1 MTTQTFD
8 PAPAP
13 PPEPREILRVLVR
26 RKKMLLV
33 PWAIALA
40 LGVAAALLL
49 PPVYMSNVTM
59 LLERPQALSGS
70 LNNMVNPMDPDR
82 QADLM
87 RDQVQSTVFLRGVVT
102 ATGIKSE
109 PETRAWASKFASGYG
124 GETEDD
130 RIEAFLIAHLRT
142 GIVIKRPKSGN
153 TFQITVEDSK
163 PARAQRFAEAVA
175 NQFVLASKAAQL
187 EAVRATQ
194 EFSVEQQ
201 QIYKRKLE
209 ESEGRLDNARR
220 SAIGAS
226 LAGSSVTSGNLGR
239 ARTLADQAQ
248 LDVEEQRNRV
258 SMLRQQWGDKF
269 SEFSPRQ
276 ISSSEV
282 NLIAAQIK
290 GLERQIA
297 SAMLNSEP
305 GGDDGISARAASAR
319 KMGELEMQLSQNAA
333 TTFPNATPDVRDA
346 LVRFRLAE
354 IDLQAKEA
362 RRAFLGGQVGSYEHQ
377 TMSTPV
383 AESEVKKLEQEVENN
398 RAFYNSFLQQSA
410 SAQITEA
417 FENARVSGRF
427 TILEPADR
435 PRSPG
440 RPNRPM
446 LILLA
451 FVLGGVVGVGSVLLV
466 ERHDQSVKNADEIET
481 LLGMPV
487 LGAIPRVDELDR
499 RRRRSR
505 NKNSDPAEIA
515 RDPGLLHRLKT
526 ESPLGLEFRRLF
538 LKLSHTSGRTLPRS
552 LLMTSSTRGEG
563 KTTTTACLAITLARE
578 LQERI
583 LLVDFDL
590 RSPALHRALGV
601 PSSSWGLAQ
610 ILAQRKFDERFV
622 RSTVLKNLDFLGAGK
637 SEKPA
642 SELVDTESVAWF
654 IQEASS
660 RYPMLVLDSPPTL
673 AVPDPLILGRAV
685 EGVIYVV
692 KAGQTIR
699 KAAEYGVKVQREARD
714 NLLGVLL
721 NDAGEILPHY
731 YGYHDAYGHATE
743 AMGGES

>member
-1 MTTQTFD
+1 
-8 PAPAP
+8 
-13 PPEPREILRVLVR
+13 V
-26 RKKMLLV
+26 
-33 PWAIALA
+33 
-40 LGVAAALLL
+40 G
-49 PPVYMSNVTM
+49 
-59 LLERPQALSGS
+59 
-70 LNNMVNPMDPDR
+70 
-82 QADLM
+82 
-87 RDQVQSTVFLRGVVT
+87 
-102 ATGIKSE
+102 
-109 PETRAWASKFASGYG
+109 
-124 GETEDD
+124 
-130 RIEAFLIAHLRT
+130 
-142 GIVIKRPKSGN
+142 
-153 TFQITVEDSK
+153 
-163 PARAQRFAEAVA
+163 
-175 NQFVLASKAAQL
+175 
-187 EAVRATQ
+187 
-194 EFSVEQQ
+194 
-201 QIYKRKLE
+201 
-209 ESEGRLDNARR
+209 
-220 SAIGAS
+220 
-226 LAGSSVTSGNLGR
+226 
-239 ARTLADQAQ
+239 
-248 LDVEEQRNRV
+248 
-258 SMLRQQWGDKF
+258 
-269 SEFSPRQ
+269 
-276 ISSSEV
+276 
-282 NLIAAQIK
+282 
-290 GLERQIA
+290 
-297 SAMLNSEP
+297 
-305 GGDDGISARAASAR
+305 
-319 KMGELEMQLSQNAA
+319 
-333 TTFPNATPDVRDA
+333 
-346 LVRFRLAE
+346 
-354 IDLQAKEA
+354 
-362 RRAFLGGQVGSYEHQ
+362 RRAFLAGQVGGYEHQ
-377 TMSTPV
+377 VV
-383 AESEVKKLEQEVENN
+383 AAPDGESEVKKLEQEVENN

-427 TILEPADR
+427 TVLEPADR

-466 ERHDQSVKNADEIET
+466 ERQDQSVKNADEIET
-481 LLGMPV
+481 LLGLPV

-505 NKNSDPAEIA
+505 SKNADPAEIA

-526 ESPLGLEFRRLF
+526 ESPLGLEFRRLY
-538 LKLSHTSGRTLPRS
+538 LKLSQTSGRTLPRS

-642 SELVDTESVAWF
+642 SELVDTDTVAWF
-654 IQEASS
+654 IQEASA
-660 RYPMLVLDSPPTL
+660 RYPMLVFDSPPTL

-685 EGVIYVV
+685 EGVLYVV

-731 YGYHDAYGHATE
+731 YGYHDAYGYASE